1 MAYECGREGR
11 EEEEETAVAA
21 EEEEGGAL
29 WNADGG
35 AGEGA
40 GLFALSGRK
49 ERSQPEKGPARPE
62 RPSPRSGP
70 PLSEGVAGPGGP
82 ASFGRSVVVSGRCGR
97 PAAGLQG
104 ASAEAGRVAGRLS
117 GAEAQPAGEETRASV
132 SGRCTVCFGICEPG
146 LDALGRQGAKTSF
159 RCWAMQLKVLETGS
173 PKSRCQQG
181 CTPSRGST
189 GESAPCFFR
198 FLVSAGIPR
207 IPWLEATSLQYLP
220 PSSQRPLLSTPAW
233 LPRETREVIK
243 CSKWMSLGTSAE
255 VIYSLALMIGRFLLI

>member
-1 MAYECGREGR
+1 MVEEGR
-11 EEEEETAVAA
+11 GKVPGAPLGRAA
-21 EEEEGGAL
+21 LYAAAGITPPRREGAL

-70 PLSEGVAGPGGP
+70 PLSEGVVGPGGP
-82 ASFGRSVVVSGRCGR
+82 ASFGRSVAVSGRCGR

-104 ASAEAGRVAGRLS
+104 ASAEAGGVAGRLS
-117 GAEAQPAGEETRASV
+117 GVEAQPAGEETRASV

-146 LDALGRQGAKTSF
+146 LDALGRQGAETSF

-220 PSSQRPLLSTPAW
+220 PSSQCPLLSSCHLVRYPLEKPTQQ
-233 LPRETREVIK
+233 
-243 CSKWMSLGTSAE
+243 GTERGLWPTAKN
-255 VIYSLALMIGRFLLI
+255 

>member
-1 MAYECGREGR
+1 MPGMVEEGR
-11 EEEEETAVAA
+11 
-21 EEEEGGAL
+21 G
-29 WNADGG
+29 
-35 AGEGA
+35 
-40 GLFALSGRK
+40 
-49 ERSQPEKGPARPE
+49 
-62 RPSPRSGP
+62 
-70 PLSEGVAGPGGP
+70 
-82 ASFGRSVVVSGRCGR
+82 
-97 PAAGLQG
+97 
-104 ASAEAGRVAGRLS
+104 
-117 GAEAQPAGEETRASV
+117 
-132 SGRCTVCFGICEPG
+132 
-146 LDALGRQGAKTSF
+146 
-159 RCWAMQLKVLETGS
+159 KVLETGS

-255 VIYSLALMIGRFLLI
+255 VIYSLALMIIRSLR